1 MDLAKCKVSLI
12 ILLTAVL
19 CSACGYRF
27 AEQGG
32 YPGNNERLFV
42 KVLRNQTQETGAEN
56 IITAALMSELTLRK
70 THHLAS
76 GMADA
81 DVVLSGVIQHVDIRT
96 ISVSQSKVANERR
109 VTVSIDLKMTNSDGG
124 IVWAGRKISDF
135 ESYLVSENPETTD
148 ANRRIAIAVLSK
160 RIAERVVNRLSDD
173 F

>member
-1 MDLAKCKVSLI
+1 M
-12 ILLTAVL
+12 

-42 KVLRNQTQETGAEN
+42 EVLRNQTQETGAEN
-56 IITAALMSELTLRK
+56 IITTALMSELTLRK

-81 DVVLSGVIQHVDIRT
+81 DVVLSGVIQHVDIQT
-96 ISVSQSKVANERR
+96 ISVSRSKVANERR

-124 IVWAGRKISDF
+124 IVWAGREISDF